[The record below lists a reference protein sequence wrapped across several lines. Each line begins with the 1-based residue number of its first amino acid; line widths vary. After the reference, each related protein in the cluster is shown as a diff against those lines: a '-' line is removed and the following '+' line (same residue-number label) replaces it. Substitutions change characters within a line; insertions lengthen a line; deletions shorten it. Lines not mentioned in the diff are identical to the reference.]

1 MSEKM
6 YCRQSYN
13 KTVCDQIIAYIVAV
27 SKFRLVRVY
36 NHLRVILFDDD
47 LETIVIVTCPIE
59 DGVGAVVDTIC
70 VGDSDFGDE
79 SHIDFKKYFT
89 LLSFAN
95 DWGFDEEVYDSIIN
109 TGEYHEQ
116 EEV

>member
-13 KTVCDQIIAYIVAV
+13 KTVCDQIIAYIMAV
-27 SKFRLVRVY
+27 SKYRLIRVY
-36 NHLRVILFDDD
+36 NHLRVMLCDDD
-47 LETIVIVTCPIE
+47 LETIVVVSCPIE
-59 DGVGAVVDTIC
+59 EGVGAIVTTFSGGNEWDLEIC
-70 VGDSDFGDE
+70 SMCE
-79 SHIDFKKYFT
+79 KYFT

-95 DWGFDEEVYDSIIN
+95 EWGFDKEVYDSIIN

>member
-13 KTVCDQIIAYIVAV
+13 KTVCDQIIAYIMAV
-27 SKFRLVRVY
+27 SKFRLVRAY
-36 NHLRVILFDDD
+36 NHLRIMLCDDD
-47 LETIVIVTCPIE
+47 FESIIFVTCPIE
-59 DGVGAVVDTIC
+59 DGVGAIVDMIC
-70 VGDSDFGDE
+70 VGDSDFDDE
-79 SHIDFKKYFT
+79 RKTYFT

-95 DWGFDEEVYDSIIN
+95 DWGFDKEVYDSIIN

>member
-13 KTVCDQIIAYIVAV
+13 KTVCDQIIAYIMAV
-27 SKFRLVRVY
+27 SKFRLIRVY
-36 NHLRVILFDDD
+36 NHLRVMLCDDD
-47 LETIVIVTCPIE
+47 LEMIVVVTCPIE
-59 DGVGAVVDTIC
+59 EGVGAIVSTFAGGDDVDQETYSGC
-70 VGDSDFGDE
+70 E
-79 SHIDFKKYFT
+79 KYFT

-95 DWGFDEEVYDSIIN
+95 DWDFDKEVYDSIIN

-116 EEV
+116 KEV